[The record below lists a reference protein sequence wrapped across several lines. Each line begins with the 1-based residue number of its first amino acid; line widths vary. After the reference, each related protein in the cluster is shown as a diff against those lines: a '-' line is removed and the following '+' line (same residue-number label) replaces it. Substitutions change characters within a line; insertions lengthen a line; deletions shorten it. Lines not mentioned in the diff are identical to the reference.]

1 MSSKKQQDF
10 SSLTINQASLG
21 AQVCVDNA
29 SRLMETAKLLSEK
42 GFLEFATFAICTAI
56 EEAGKAFLLI
66 EYQENKFEGRDDA
79 ANTLNKAF
87 YKHDN
92 KLESAIFVLES
103 DTRAFS
109 RIAQIA
115 SQKRRRE
122 ASVQEISRIMKKLRN
137 IRIPDLKPQVKSTFE
152 TRNEMLYTEY
162 KNGQFLAPKDKAKK
176 SQFDQLVDIAEKIV
190 PRAEFDLLMA
200 RACIERGS
208 TRAQLAELL
217 ERELPTFIDVLRKR
231 LRKWQ
236 RKTENMPRNSNR

>member
-1 MSSKKQQDF
+1 MPPKKQQDF

-29 SRLMETAKLLSEK
+29 NRLIETAKLLSEK

-79 ANTLNKAF
+79 ANRLNKAF
-87 YKHDN
+87 RRHDN
-92 KLESAIFVLES
+92 KLEFAISVVES
-103 DTRAFS
+103 DTRTFS
-109 RIAQIA
+109 RLAQIA
-115 SQKRRRE
+115 SQKRRQK
-122 ASVQEISRIMKKLRN
+122 ASKQEMLRIMKELLN
-137 IRIPDLKPQVKSTFE
+137 IRIPDVKPQVKSTFE

-190 PRAEFDLLMA
+190 PRAEFELHME
-200 RACIERGS
+200 RICIKRGA
-208 TRAQLAELL
+208 TRTQFSELI
-217 ERELPTFIDVLRKR
+217 ERELPTFIDMLLKR